1 MGFLAFLALIVAILA
16 LFLLIRNT
24 FKKETKDKNSGIKLW
39 IL

>member
-24 FKKETKDKNSGIKLW
+24 FKKEPKDNKETKIKL
-39 IL
+39 